1 MDLSDSYLVVER
13 MLRQGTLKGSELE
26 DLLITLES
34 QGMITPAEHQ
44 ALLDLAEGLKIDSA
58 SVS

>member
-1 MDLSDSYLVVER
+1 MDFSDSYLVIER
-13 MLRQGTLKGSELE
+13 MLREGTLKRSKLE
-26 DLLITLES
+26 DLLVTLES

-58 SVS
+58 SIS